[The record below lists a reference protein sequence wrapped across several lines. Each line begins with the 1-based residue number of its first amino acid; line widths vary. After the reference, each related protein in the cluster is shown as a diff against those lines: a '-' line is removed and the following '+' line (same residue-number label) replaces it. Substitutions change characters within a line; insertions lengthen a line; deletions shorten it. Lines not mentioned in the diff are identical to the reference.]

1 MPVPSAG
8 TNRIRFQGSGEKP
21 PLSRKH
27 GSPRAGSIIPLRCI
41 FCQADFP
48 DPIPGKPA
56 ANHFPGEPVLAACCL
71 WEKGKVFPED
81 ECILGGDVSWP
92 GVFLARG
99 DVGEDVERSAD
110 IVGPRA
116 AKNERAEIRGEKDL
130 FSQRSPTGNR
140 AGVERSFYALRFR
153 KKKIRIPHAR
163 PRWGLC
169 SKWLHFSWRRTCSIM
184 GRRCFISEEFW

>member
-56 ANHFPGEPVLAACCL
+56 ANHFPGEPVLAA
-71 WEKGKVFPED
+71 F
-81 ECILGGDVSWP
+81 WP

-116 AKNERAEIRGEKDL
+116 AKNEREEIRGEKDL

-140 AGVERSFYALRFR
+140 AGVERFFYALRFR